1 MQIKISK
8 KKTMYLTIAAALVIV
23 LVACAYAVV
32 NYISSGIAVVSAD
45 EATVYDVFEAE
56 AYAVRDENLIYSDLS
71 GTVVANVKNAAKVNE
86 QTTVAAI
93 FSDSDAAQNYS
104 QLNYLYDKLEGY
116 RMIDSQLTLANV
128 DVEAL
133 GDAVD
138 DDFES
143 VLDAVYD
150 GDFSAIG
157 ERKLDYLV
165 GISRRQ
171 IVTGSDIDCSAQ
183 IAQLEQQISA
193 IEASLT
199 PSAVVTAGK
208 SGYYKSNADGFEG
221 LLTEDGLESL
231 TVEKFE
237 TVLKSEPKTV
247 NPNCV
252 GVIVEDCRWN
262 LVLAVDT
269 QMARKLVTGK
279 KYSVIVDVTG
289 EKRIDAVVESINE
302 DEESDRAVVSFRC
315 NTVDEKILAMRKVNV
330 TVIIAEYTGV
340 YIPSAAVRIVD
351 GKECVYINYAD
362 TPRKRELNIVYTGDG
377 YVISKPYTAEEISN
391 NPKLEDVMLVEVYDE
406 VIIEGKGLSND
417 T

>member
-1 MQIKISK
+1 MQININK
-8 KKTMYLTIAAALVIV
+8 KKIMYITIAIASVIV
-23 LVACAYAVV
+23 LITGAYAVV
-32 NYISSGIAVVSAD
+32 NYISSGITAVSAE

-56 AYAVRDENLIYSDLS
+56 AYAVRDENYIYSDLS
-71 GTVVANVKNAAKVNE
+71 GTVVANVENAAKVNA

-93 FSDSDAAQNYS
+93 FSDPDAAQNYS
-104 QLNYLYDKLEGY
+104 QLNYLYDKLKGY

-165 GISRRQ
+165 DISRRQ

-208 SGYYKSNADGFEG
+208 SGYYKSSADGFEG
-221 LLTEDGLESL
+221 LLTEDAIESL
-231 TVEKFE
+231 TVEQFE
-237 TVLKSEPKTV
+237 AALKSEGKPV
-247 NPNCV
+247 NSNCV

-262 LVLAVDT
+262 LVLAVDIE
-269 QMARKLVTGK
+269 MARKLETGK
-279 KYSVIVDVTG
+279 KYSIIVDGTG
-289 EKRIDAVVESINE
+289 EKKITAVVENVNE
-302 DEESDRAVVSFRC
+302 DAESGRAVISFRC
-315 NTVDEKILAMRKVNV
+315 NTMDEKILAMRKMKV

-340 YIPSAAVRIVD
+340 YIPSEAVRIID
-351 GKECVYINYAD
+351 GKECVYINYGEA
-362 TPRKRELNIVYTGDG
+362 PRKRELNIVYTGED
-377 YVISKPYTAEEISN
+377 YVISAPYTDAEINSN
-391 NPKLEDVMLVEVYDE
+391 PELEKVLLVKVYDE

>member
-1 MQIKISK
+1 MQIKINK
-8 KKTMYLTIAAALVIV
+8 KKTMYLTIIVASVIV
-23 LVACAYAVV
+23 LIACAYAVV
-32 NYISSGIAVVSAD
+32 NYISSGITAVSAD

-56 AYAVRDENLIYSDLS
+56 AYAVRDEHLIYSDLS
-71 GTVVANVKNAAKVNE
+71 GTVVASVENAAKVNA

-93 FSDSDAAQNYS
+93 FSDPEAAQNYS
-104 QLNYLYDKLEGY
+104 QLNYLYDKLKGY

-128 DVEAL
+128 DIEAL

-165 GISRRQ
+165 DISRRQ

-199 PSAVVTAGK
+199 PSAVVAAGK
-208 SGYYKSNADGFEG
+208 SGYYKSSADGFEG
-221 LLTEDGLESL
+221 LLAEDGLESL
-231 TVEKFE
+231 TVDKFE
-237 TVLKSEPKTV
+237 SVLKSEGKTV

-269 QMARKLVTGK
+269 QMARKLETGK
-279 KYSVIVDVTG
+279 KYSIIVDGTG
-289 EKRIDAVVESINE
+289 EHKITAVVERINE
-302 DEESDRAVVSFRC
+302 DDESGRAVISFRC
-315 NTVDEKILAMRKVNV
+315 NTLDEKILAMRKMNV
-330 TVIIAEYTGV
+330 TVIVAEYTGV

-351 GKECVYINYAD
+351 GKECVYINYGDA
-362 TPRKRELNIVYTGDG
+362 PRKRELNIVYTGDG
-377 YVISKPYTAEEISN
+377 YVISKPFTDSEIKSNPALEEIS
-391 NPKLEDVMLVEVYDE
+391 LVEVYDE

>member
-8 KKTMYLTIAAALVIV
+8 KKTMYITIAIAAVIV
-23 LVACAYAVV
+23 LIAGAYAVV
-32 NYISSGIAVVSAD
+32 NYISSGITAVSAE

-56 AYAVRDENLIYSDLS
+56 AYAVRDENYIYSDLS
-71 GTVVANVKNAAKVNE
+71 GTVVANVENAAKVNA

-93 FSDSDAAQNYS
+93 FSDPEAAQNYS
-104 QLNYLYDKLEGY
+104 QLNYLYDKLKGY

-165 GISRRQ
+165 DISRRQ

-183 IAQLEQQISA
+183 VAQLEQQISA

-208 SGYYKSNADGFEG
+208 SGYYKSSADGFEG

-237 TVLKSEPKTV
+237 SVLKSEGKTV
-247 NPNCV
+247 NSNCV

-262 LVLAVDT
+262 LVLAVDIP
-269 QMARKLVTGK
+269 MARKLETGK
-279 KYSVIVDVTG
+279 KYSIIVDGTG
-289 EKRIDAVVESINE
+289 EKKITAVVERINE
-302 DEESDRAVVSFRC
+302 DVQSGRAVISFRC
-315 NTVDEKILAMRKVNV
+315 NTMDEKILEMRKMKV

-340 YIPSAAVRIVD
+340 YIPSEAVRIID
-351 GKECVYINYAD
+351 GKESVYINYGEA
-362 TPRKRELNIVYTGDG
+362 PRERELNIVYTGED
-377 YVISKPYTAEEISN
+377 YVISAPYTDAEINSN
-391 NPKLEDVMLVEVYDE
+391 PELEKVKLVEVYDE

>member
-1 MQIKISK
+1 MQINISK
-8 KKTMYLTIAAALVIV
+8 KKTMYITIAIAAVII
-23 LVACAYAVV
+23 LISGAYAVV
-32 NYISSGIAVVSAD
+32 NYVSSGITAVSAD

-71 GTVVANVKNAAKVNE
+71 GTVVASVGNASKVNA

-93 FSDSDAAQNYS
+93 FSDPEAAKNYS
-104 QLNYLYDKLEGY
+104 QLNYLYDKLKGY

-150 GDFSAIG
+150 GEFSSIG

-165 GISRRQ
+165 DISRRQ
-171 IVTGSDIDCSAQ
+171 IVTGADIDCSVQ

-208 SGYYKSNADGFEG
+208 SGYYKSSADGYEG
-221 LLTEDGLESL
+221 LLAEEGLESL
-231 TVEKFE
+231 SVEQFE
-237 TVLKSEPKTV
+237 AVLKTEPKTV
-247 NPNCV
+247 NSNCV

-269 QMARKLVTGK
+269 QMARKLEIGK
-279 KYSVIVDVTG
+279 KYSIIVDGTG
-289 EKRIDAVVESINE
+289 EKKITAVVESINE
-302 DEESDRAVVSFRC
+302 DGDSGRAVVSFRC
-315 NTVDEKILAMRKVNV
+315 NTVDEKILAMRKMNV

-340 YIPSAAVRIVD
+340 YIPSEAVRIVD
-351 GKECVYINYAD
+351 GKECVYINYD
-362 TPRKRELNIVYTGDG
+362 ETPRKRELNIVYTGDD
-377 YVISKPYTAEEISN
+377 YVISKPYTDAQISN
-391 NPKLEDVMLVEVYDE
+391 DPSLADVLLVEVYDE